1 MFMSKLVCLLYST
14 KTFSTKYRQD
24 LRRVVLI
31 FLQELGW
38 KMCREV
44 DDRLNLSKDW
54 PDLYTPKDWGIC
66 LESILGHG
74 WIVLI

>member
-44 DDRLNLSKDW
+44 DDRLNLSKD
-54 PDLYTPKDWGIC
+54 
-66 LESILGHG
+66 
-74 WIVLI
+74 